1 MKPLVISSLLLC
13 LLLAALG
20 RGPARLD
27 DAPTS
32 HKASCKVASMTASR
46 RTAKQVRR
54 PTSTFSHLPCT
65 GNLPP
70 MCARRSHA
78 YREPPPPHRTNFYP
92 VSIAA
97 LRAGKA
103 RHTHVHISGQV
114 TGVIDETDGDI
125 HVWLCDENARG
136 ARDPQHCIN
145 AEIIPEFP
153 LRRPK
158 VGSMVRLNG
167 ISRFDPEHRWFELH
181 PVLAIETIPGETK

>member
-1 MKPLVISSLLLC
+1 MKPLVITSLLVC
-13 LLLAALG
+13 LLVAALAADQHVTMECSLLKG
-20 RGPARLD
+20 QPPIA
-27 DAPTS
+27 
-32 HKASCKVASMTASR
+32 VAVST
-46 RTAKQVRR
+46 
-54 PTSTFSHLPCT
+54 TSTTDTIPNRMVSY
-65 GNLPP
+65 
-70 MCARRSHA
+70 A
-78 YREPPPPHRTNFYP
+78 YREPSHRNFYP

-145 AEIIPEFP
+145 TEIIPEFP

-167 ISRFDPEHRWFELH
+167 ISRLDPEHRWFEVH